1 MESYHNTNNE
11 QGTLLFE
18 SNKKANSQEEKI
30 LKIFRTYPNKVFSA
44 EKILSIL
51 NLNNIP
57 LTSIRRAISNLS
69 NPIKWNMLEKT
80 DIMINGQYGK
90 QVYTWRLK

>member
-44 EKILSIL
+44 VQFALPVTL
-51 NLNNIP
+51 G
-57 LTSIRRAISNLS
+57 
-69 NPIKWNMLEKT
+69 T
-80 DIMINGQYGK
+80 DAFDDFGIF
-90 QVYTWRLK
+90 T